1 MPRFQYFLPGV
12 PKPVSTDMDVWHTA
26 LPLDRHA
33 ARQPAPAH
41 PDVGWTHGNYFTAA
55 RRFLEQNGYGVVL
68 RAVSRRLGRPAAAD
82 DISDI
87 RITIIKHGAFYHP
100 AHISICGL
108 EKPVEFVLNTAVS
121 PLGRQT
127 IAREYAALD
136 CLNQGQDHGLL
147 PVVYG
152 QGAVLPA
159 GSEVPFEMFLGDW
172 FAGFHEFHLSRP
184 NTGSPVKIR
193 VWDAENGFFY
203 LTPAQT
209 RTLYRQ
215 AAFILTAYY
224 NPWTCEQI
232 FPWHHAAGDFVVGVD
247 NTGLRVRLITV
258 RAYAPLFQDMETP
271 GDSAERHER
280 MMFGLLVFLLNLSI
294 RIRIDRIDGTGALAW
309 AGEGAVR
316 PVWEGFMAGLT
327 HSFCSVDSPDDL
339 PGTFQTYLS
348 DIPVSHVFDLA
359 GSAAGGFHPQA
370 PERELIAHYLV
381 DHVAALWASMEQPG
395 KWTCD
400 FP

>member
-12 PKPVSTDMDVWHTA
+12 HQPVSADMDAWHTA

-33 ARQPAPAH
+33 ARQPASVR
-41 PDVGWTHGNYFTAA
+41 PDAGWTHGDYFTAA
-55 RRFLEQNGYGVVL
+55 RTFLERDGYGVVL
-68 RAVSRRLGRPAAAD
+68 RAVSHRLGRPAAAD

-100 AHISICGL
+100 AHILVCGL
-108 EKPVEFVLNTAVS
+108 ETPVELVLNTAVS
-121 PLGRQT
+121 PRGRET

-136 CLNQGQDHGLL
+136 RLSQTRGHGLL

-152 QGAVLPA
+152 QGAMPA
-159 GSEVPFEMFLGDW
+159 GSGVPFEMFLGDW
-172 FAGFHEFHLSRP
+172 FAGFHEFHLSRDAAD
-184 NTGSPVKIR
+184 SPVGIR

-215 AAFILTAYY
+215 AAFILSAYY
-224 NPWTCEQI
+224 NPRTCEQI

-247 NTGLRVRLITV
+247 TAGLHVRLITV
-258 RAYAPLFQDMETP
+258 RAYAPLFEDMETP
-271 GDSAERHER
+271 GDSNAQRER
-280 MMFGLLVFLLNLSI
+280 MMLGLLVLLLNLSI
-294 RIRIDRIDGTGALAW
+294 RMRIDRIDGTGALAW
-309 AGEGAVR
+309 AGEEAVM

-327 HSFCSVDSPDDL
+327 HSFYPAGFPDDL
-339 PGTFQTYLS
+339 PGAFQSYLS
-348 DIPVSHVFDLA
+348 DIPLSHVFDLA
-359 GSAAGGFHPQA
+359 GAAAGGFHPQA
-370 PERELIAHYLV
+370 PERELIEGHLV
-381 DHVAALWASMEQPG
+381 DHVAGLWASMEQPG
-395 KWTCD
+395 EWTRD